1 MIQELKQD
9 NTMYLISCVR
19 KMRQDNYF
27 KDMEVLNYAL
37 TQAENEILNYIHQDN
52 VPGRLENVWIDMTND
67 LLDKVKEQSVL
78 AEKADADDFS
88 VKSIKMGD
96 TTIEKVSPYE
106 MIQRM
111 KQVPSS
117 LERYKRQLNRL
128 GSYYERIC

>member
-27 KDMEVLNYAL
+27 NDMEVLHYAL

-78 AEKADADDFS
+78 AKKADADDFS

-117 LERYKRQLNRL
+117 LERYKRQLNRFRKL
-128 GSYYERIC
+128 L

>member
-27 KDMEVLNYAL
+27 NDMEVLHYAL
-37 TQAENEILNYIHQDN
+37 TQAENEILNYIHQDS
-52 VPGRLENVWIDMTND
+52 VPERLENVWIDMTND

-117 LERYKRQLNRL
+117 LDRYKRQLNRFRKL
-128 GSYYERIC
+128 L

>member
-27 KDMEVLNYAL
+27 NDMEVLHYAL
-37 TQAENEILNYIHQDN
+37 TQAENEILNYIHQDS

-78 AEKADADDFS
+78 TAKADADDFS

-117 LERYKRQLNRL
+117 LERYKRQLNRFRKL
-128 GSYYERIC
+128 L

>member
-27 KDMEVLNYAL
+27 NDMEVLHYAL
-37 TQAENEILNYIHQDN
+37 TQAENEILNYIHQDS

-67 LLDKVKEQSVL
+67 LLDKVKEQGVL

-106 MIQRM
+106 IIQRM

-117 LERYKRQLNRL
+117 LERYKRQLNRFRKL
-128 GSYYERIC
+128 L

>member
-27 KDMEVLNYAL
+27 NDMEVLHYAL
-37 TQAENEILNYIHQDN
+37 TQAENEILNYIHQDS

-96 TTIEKVSPYE
+96 TTIEKISPYE

-117 LERYKRQLNRL
+117 LERYKRQLNRFRKL
-128 GSYYERIC
+128 L

>member
-27 KDMEVLNYAL
+27 KDMEVLHYAL
-37 TQAENEILNYIHQDN
+37 TQTENEILNYIHQDS
-52 VPGRLENVWIDMTND
+52 VPGRLENIWIDMTND

-78 AEKADADDFS
+78 AEKADAEDFS

-117 LERYKRQLNRL
+117 LERYKRQLNRFRKL
-128 GSYYERIC
+128 L

>member
-19 KMRQDNYF
+19 KLRQDNYF
-27 KDMEVLNYAL
+27 DDMEVLHYAL
-37 TQAENEILNYIHQDN
+37 TQAENEILNYIHQDS

-117 LERYKRQLNRL
+117 LDRYKRQLNRFRKL
-128 GSYYERIC
+128 L

>member
-27 KDMEVLNYAL
+27 NDMEVLHYAL
-37 TQAENEILNYIHQDN
+37 TQAENEILNYIHQDS

-78 AEKADADDFS
+78 AEKAAADDFS

-106 MIQRM
+106 MIQQM

-117 LERYKRQLNRL
+117 LERYKRQLNRFRKL
-128 GSYYERIC
+128 L

>member
-27 KDMEVLNYAL
+27 KDMEVLHYAL
-37 TQAENEILNYIHQDN
+37 AQAENEILNYIHQDN

-78 AEKADADDFS
+78 AEKADAEDFS

-117 LERYKRQLNRL
+117 LDRYKRQLNRFRKL
-128 GSYYERIC
+128 L

>member
-27 KDMEVLNYAL
+27 NDMEVLHYAL
-37 TQAENEILNYIHQDN
+37 TQAENEILNYIHQDS

-67 LLDKVKEQSVL
+67 LLDKVKEKSVL

-117 LERYKRQLNRL
+117 LDRYKRQLNRFRKL
-128 GSYYERIC
+128 L

>member
-27 KDMEVLNYAL
+27 NDMEVLHYAL
-37 TQAENEILNYIHQDN
+37 TQAENEILNYIHQDS
-52 VPGRLENVWIDMTND
+52 VPGHLENVWIDMTND

-78 AEKADADDFS
+78 AKKADADDFS

-117 LERYKRQLNRL
+117 LERYKRQLNRFRKL
-128 GSYYERIC
+128 L

>member
-27 KDMEVLNYAL
+27 NDMEVLHYAL
-37 TQAENEILNYIHQDN
+37 TQAENEILNYIHQDS

-67 LLDKVKEQSVL
+67 LLDKVKEQGVL
-78 AEKADADDFS
+78 AKKADADDFS

-117 LERYKRQLNRL
+117 LERYKRQLNRFRKL
-128 GSYYERIC
+128 L

>member
-27 KDMEVLNYAL
+27 NDMEVLHYAL

-117 LERYKRQLNRL
+117 LERYKRQLNRFRKL
-128 GSYYERIC
+128 L

>member
-27 KDMEVLNYAL
+27 IDMEVLHYAL
-37 TQAENEILNYIHQDN
+37 TQSENEILNYIHQDS

-78 AEKADADDFS
+78 AEKADAEDFS

-117 LERYKRQLNRL
+117 LERYKRQLNRFRKL
-128 GSYYERIC
+128 L

>member
-27 KDMEVLNYAL
+27 TDMEVLHYAL
-37 TQAENEILNYIHQDN
+37 TQTENEILNYIHQDS

-117 LERYKRQLNRL
+117 LERYKRQLNRFRKL
-128 GSYYERIC
+128 L

>member
-19 KMRQDNYF
+19 KMRQDNHF
-27 KDMEVLNYAL
+27 KDMEVLHYAL
-37 TQAENEILNYIHQDN
+37 TQAENEILNYIHQDS

-67 LLDKVKEQSVL
+67 LLDKVKEQGVL

-117 LERYKRQLNRL
+117 LERYKRQLNRFRKL
-128 GSYYERIC
+128 L

>member
-27 KDMEVLNYAL
+27 NDMEVLHYAL
-37 TQAENEILNYIHQDN
+37 IQAENEILNYIHQDS

-117 LERYKRQLNRL
+117 LERYKRQLNRFRKL
-128 GSYYERIC
+128 L

>member
-27 KDMEVLNYAL
+27 KDMEVLHYAL
-37 TQAENEILNYIHQDN
+37 TQTENEILNYIHQDS

-67 LLDKVKEQSVL
+67 LLDKVKEESVL

-117 LERYKRQLNRL
+117 LDRYKRQLNRFRKL
-128 GSYYERIC
+128 L

>member
-9 NTMYLISCVR
+9 KTMYLISCVR

-27 KDMEVLNYAL
+27 NDMEVLHYAL
-37 TQAENEILNYIHQDN
+37 TQAENEILNYIHQDS

-67 LLDKVKEQSVL
+67 LLDKVKEQGVL

-117 LERYKRQLNRL
+117 LERYKRQLNRFRKL
-128 GSYYERIC
+128 L

>member
-27 KDMEVLNYAL
+27 NDMEVLHYAL

-117 LERYKRQLNRL
+117 LDRYKRQLNRFRKL
-128 GSYYERIC
+128 L

>member
-27 KDMEVLNYAL
+27 NDMEVLHYAL
-37 TQAENEILNYIHQDN
+37 TQAENEILNYIHQDS

-67 LLDKVKEQSVL
+67 LLDKVKEESVL
-78 AEKADADDFS
+78 SKKADADDFS
-88 VKSIKMGD
+88 VKSVKMGD

-117 LERYKRQLNRL
+117 LERYKRQLNRFRKL
-128 GSYYERIC
+128 L

>member
-27 KDMEVLNYAL
+27 KDMEVLHYAL
-37 TQAENEILNYIHQDN
+37 TQSENEILNYIHQDS

-67 LLDKVKEQSVL
+67 LLDKVKEQGVL

-117 LERYKRQLNRL
+117 LERYKRQLNRFRKL
-128 GSYYERIC
+128 L

>member
-27 KDMEVLNYAL
+27 NDMEVLHYAL
-37 TQAENEILNYIHQDN
+37 TQAENEILNYIHQES

-67 LLDKVKEQSVL
+67 LLDKVKEQSML

-117 LERYKRQLNRL
+117 LERYKRQLNRFRKL
-128 GSYYERIC
+128 L

>member
-27 KDMEVLNYAL
+27 KDMEVLHYAL
-37 TQAENEILNYIHQDN
+37 TQVENEILNYIHQDS

-88 VKSIKMGD
+88 IKSIKMGD

-117 LERYKRQLNRL
+117 LESYKRQLNRFRKL
-128 GSYYERIC
+128 L

>member
-27 KDMEVLNYAL
+27 NDMEVLHYAL
-37 TQAENEILNYIHQDN
+37 TRAENEILNYIHQDS
-52 VPGRLENVWIDMTND
+52 VPGRLENVWMDMTND

-117 LERYKRQLNRL
+117 LERYKRQLNRFRKL
-128 GSYYERIC
+128 L

>member
-9 NTMYLISCVR
+9 NTMYLTSCVR

-27 KDMEVLNYAL
+27 NDMEVLHYAL
-37 TQAENEILNYIHQDN
+37 SQAENEILNYIHQDS

-78 AEKADADDFS
+78 AEKAAADDFS

-117 LERYKRQLNRL
+117 LERYKRQLNRFRKL
-128 GSYYERIC
+128 L

>member
-27 KDMEVLNYAL
+27 NDMEVLHYAL
-37 TQAENEILNYIHQDN
+37 TQAENEILNYIHQDG

-78 AEKADADDFS
+78 AEKADADDFRLR
-88 VKSIKMGD
+88 
-96 TTIEKVSPYE
+96 VSKWV
-106 MIQRM
+106 IRQ
-111 KQVPSS
+111 S
-117 LERYKRQLNRL
+117 KRLVL
-128 GSYYERIC
+128 TK

>member
-27 KDMEVLNYAL
+27 NDMEVLHYAL
-37 TQAENEILNYIHQDN
+37 TQAENEILNYIHQDS

-67 LLDKVKEQSVL
+67 LLDKVKEQSVF
-78 AEKADADDFS
+78 AEKAGGDDFS

-117 LERYKRQLNRL
+117 LERYKRQLNRFRKL
-128 GSYYERIC
+128 L

>member
-9 NTMYLISCVR
+9 NIMYLISCVR

-27 KDMEVLNYAL
+27 KDMEVLHYAL
-37 TQAENEILNYIHQDN
+37 TQTENEILNYIHQDS

-117 LERYKRQLNRL
+117 LDRYKRQLNRFRKL
-128 GSYYERIC
+128 L

>member
-19 KMRQDNYF
+19 KMRQDNCF
-27 KDMEVLNYAL
+27 NDIEVLHYAL
-37 TQAENEILNYIHQDN
+37 TQAENEILNYIHQDS

-117 LERYKRQLNRL
+117 LERYKRQLNRFRKL
-128 GSYYERIC
+128 L

>member
-27 KDMEVLNYAL
+27 NDMEVLHYSL
-37 TQAENEILNYIHQDN
+37 TQAENEILNYIHQDS

-78 AEKADADDFS
+78 AEKADAEDFS

-117 LERYKRQLNRL
+117 LERYKRQLNRFRKL
-128 GSYYERIC
+128 L

>member
-27 KDMEVLNYAL
+27 NDMEVLHYAL
-37 TQAENEILNYIHQDN
+37 TQAENEILNYIHQDS

-78 AEKADADDFS
+78 AKKAAADDFS
-88 VKSIKMGD
+88 VKSINMGD

-117 LERYKRQLNRL
+117 LERYKRQLNRFRKL
-128 GSYYERIC
+128 L

>member
-27 KDMEVLNYAL
+27 NDMEVLHYAL
-37 TQAENEILNYIHQDN
+37 TQVENEILNYIHQDN

-117 LERYKRQLNRL
+117 LERYKRQLNRFRKL
-128 GSYYERIC
+128 L

>member
-1 MIQELKQD
+1 
-9 NTMYLISCVR
+9 MYLISCVL

-27 KDMEVLNYAL
+27 DDMEVLHYAL
-37 TQAENEILNYIHQDN
+37 TQAENEILNYIHQDS

-67 LLDKVKEQSVL
+67 LLDKVKEQGVL

-117 LERYKRQLNRL
+117 LERYKRQLNRFRKL
-128 GSYYERIC
+128 L

>member
-27 KDMEVLNYAL
+27 TDMEVLHYAL
-37 TQAENEILNYIHQDN
+37 TQVENEILNYIHQDS

-106 MIQRM
+106 MIQRI

-117 LERYKRQLNRL
+117 LERYKRQLNRFRKL
-128 GSYYERIC
+128 L

>member
-9 NTMYLISCVR
+9 NTTYLISCVR
-19 KMRQDNYF
+19 KMRQNNYF
-27 KDMEVLNYAL
+27 TDMEVLHYAL
-37 TQAENEILNYIHQDN
+37 TQVENEILNYIHQDS

-117 LERYKRQLNRL
+117 LERYKRQLNRFRKL
-128 GSYYERIC
+128 L

>member
-27 KDMEVLNYAL
+27 NDMEVLHYAL
-37 TQAENEILNYIHQDN
+37 TQAENEILNYIHQDS

-78 AEKADADDFS
+78 AEKVDADDFS

-117 LERYKRQLNRL
+117 LERYKRQLNRFRKL
-128 GSYYERIC
+128 L

>member
-27 KDMEVLNYAL
+27 NDMEVLHYAL
-37 TQAENEILNYIHQDN
+37 TQAENEILNYIHQDS
-52 VPGRLENVWIDMTND
+52 VPGRLENVLIDMTND

-78 AEKADADDFS
+78 AKKADADDFS

-117 LERYKRQLNRL
+117 LERYKRQLNRFRKL
-128 GSYYERIC
+128 L

>member
-27 KDMEVLNYAL
+27 NDMEVLHYAL
-37 TQAENEILNYIHQDN
+37 SQAENEILNYIHQDS

-78 AEKADADDFS
+78 AEKAGADDFS

-117 LERYKRQLNRL
+117 LERYKRQLNRFRKL
-128 GSYYERIC
+128 L

>member
-9 NTMYLISCVR
+9 KTMYLISCVR

-27 KDMEVLNYAL
+27 NDMEVLHYAL
-37 TQAENEILNYIHQDN
+37 TQAENEILNYIHQDS

-117 LERYKRQLNRL
+117 LERYKRQLNRFRKL
-128 GSYYERIC
+128 L